1 MNPTAPSA
9 HSRHDELLI
18 ARLFGGDVT
27 EVERARALD
36 QMAECEECE
45 SLFADLG
52 VMAEATVALPT
63 PVRPRDFTLT
73 EADGARLARRPRSR
87 WSVFG
92 LGLRRSFGAAVAALG
107 IAGMVVAGTGSFI
120 SQTAFNGSAYQ
131 NEPAVAP
138 DLGAIS
144 AASAGS
150 GSKSGTVGPAVVAT
164 SAPTAASVAVTSVGP
179 GQSGDGGNLSGASI
193 VPQATTAAS
202 LGPMPSA
209 SDRHQLDVTTP
220 GPTPNTNGS
229 GPAGA
234 TSAPVAVTGAGVGPG
249 SGSNGLDTRLLL
261 VLGFAALFLAGLA
274 LAILPG
280 RRSGRTRGAGA

>member
-1 MNPTAPSA
+1 MNPIAPSA

-27 EVERARALD
+27 EVERTRALD
-36 QMAECEECE
+36 QMTECEECE

-52 VMAEATVALPT
+52 VMAEATAALPT

-73 EADGARLARRPRSR
+73 VADGARLARPPRGR

-92 LGLRRSFGAAVAALG
+92 LGLRRSLGAAAAALG

-120 SQTAFNGSAYQ
+120 SQTAINGSVYQ
-131 NEPAVAP
+131 NEQAVAP

-150 GSKSGTVGPAVVAT
+150 VSKAGAVGPTA
-164 SAPTAASVAVTSVGP
+164 APTAAPTDASVAVTSVGP
-179 GQSGDGGNLSGASI
+179 GQSGDGGNPTRASI
-193 VPQATTAAS
+193 VPQASIDTS
-202 LGPMPSA
+202 PIPVPSA
-209 SDRHQLDVTTP
+209 SDRHRFDVTTP
-220 GPTPNTNGS
+220 GPTTSTNGY
-229 GPAGA
+229 GPGAA

-249 SGSNGLDTRLLL
+249 SGSTGLDTRLLL
-261 VLGFAALFLAGLA
+261 VLGFAALFLAGLP

>member
-1 MNPTAPSA
+1 MNPTAPTA

-52 VMAEATVALPT
+52 VMAEATAALPT

-73 EADGARLARRPRSR
+73 EADGARLARRPRGR

-92 LGLRRSFGAAVAALG
+92 LGLRRSLGAAVAALG
-107 IAGMVVAGTGSFI
+107 IAGMIVAGTGSFV
-120 SQTAFNGSAYQ
+120 SQTAISGSAYQ
-131 NEPAVAP
+131 NEQAVAP
-138 DLGAIS
+138 NLGAIP
-144 AASAGS
+144 AASAGA
-150 GSKSGTVGPAVVAT
+150 GSKAGTVGSAAAPT

-179 GQSGDGGNLSGASI
+179 GQSGDGRNLTGASI
-193 VPQATTAAS
+193 VPQATTAAN
-202 LGPMPSA
+202 PVPVPSA
-209 SDRHQLDVTTP
+209 SDWHQFDVTTP
-220 GPTPNTNGS
+220 GPTTNTNGY

-234 TSAPVAVTGAGVGPG
+234 TSAPVSATGAGVGPG
-249 SGSNGLDTRLLL
+249 SGSNGLDTRLLM

-280 RRSGRTRGAGA
+280 RRSGRSRGAGA